1 MALIDTLR
9 KDMFS
14 ATKEGNSLKSDI
26 LKMAISSIK
35 NVQIASGEEL
45 SDSQM
50 EKILRKEVKKIE
62 DSIAQYSQMGR
73 DDLVEK
79 ESAQLDVLA
88 KYLPDQISIE
98 DIEKVVR
105 GKIEELK
112 PEGMRDM
119 GKVMGAVMNEV
130 GENADGN
137 TVREI
142 VQKYLQEA

>member
-79 ESAQLDVLA
+79 ESAQLDVLVE
-88 KYLPDQISIE
+88 YLPDQISVD